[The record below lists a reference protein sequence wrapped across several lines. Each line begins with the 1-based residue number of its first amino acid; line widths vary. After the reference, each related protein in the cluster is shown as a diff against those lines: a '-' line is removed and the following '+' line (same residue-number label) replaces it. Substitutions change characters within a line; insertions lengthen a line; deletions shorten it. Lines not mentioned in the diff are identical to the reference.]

1 MTILDTKTAM
11 TKKTNCLIVDDE
23 PVLAEFIAINLEKMG
38 IKSDC
43 TETVADAKHLLTHR
57 HYDLCLTDMRLPDGN
72 GLDLVKHIGF
82 QHAGLPIAIMTAFPD
97 SDNAVSALKA
107 GAFDYLSKPIELPQ
121 LQALVRAA
129 LKFGQSNEQRNSKIS
144 LLGNSTSMQQVRNV
158 LERMSQNQAPLLIT
172 GELGTGKESAAR
184 LIHHN
189 STKRDYAFIKVNCAT
204 LNSESA
210 HDEFFGYVKNSPQ
223 DSKRE
228 RVGFLKSA
236 KGGTLFLDSVDKL
249 PLSIQ
254 SQLVDLIQDEHLD
267 VRIISASHHDIVKLM
282 EQSLFNQDFYYRI
295 NVMSLEMP
303 ALRNIA
309 EDIPIIAQHLL
320 IKISETYGGSQVTLA
335 ECALNKLK
343 ASRLLGNVRELRNT
357 LERAFTLCN
366 GTEIKAEDLHI
377 KEKVLLPEPS
387 QLDTSTLSLPDYLE
401 NIEKQAIR
409 EALEKTCQNKTAA
422 AKLLGVSFRTLRY
435 RLAKLGLSKGEDEID
450 K

>member
-1 MTILDTKTAM
+1 
-11 TKKTNCLIVDDE
+11 
-23 PVLAEFIAINLEKMG
+23 VLTEFIAINLEKMG

-144 LLGNSTSMQQVRNV
+144 LLGNSTSMQQVRHV
-158 LERMSQNQAPLLIT
+158 LERMSQNQVPLLIT

-210 HDEFFGYVKNSPQ
+210 HDEFFGYLKNSPQ

-267 VRIISASHHDIVKLM
+267 VRIISASHHDIVKLI

-335 ECALNKLK
+335 ECA
-343 ASRLLGNVRELRNT
+343 
-357 LERAFTLCN
+357 FTLCN

-377 KEKVLLPEPS
+377 KEKVLLPEQS